1 MVRSRFMTFSEMR
14 ARVFGGSLTMVKGRA
29 VVKEQ
34 SFIHLNVVSG
44 YSFQYGTAMPHQL
57 VERAGEMGM
66 RALALTDRDG
76 FAGGVRFLQACARE
90 GITPIVGS
98 NLAFSADGSIE
109 RKKSPAHGGV
119 RVESEL
125 PRVTL
130 LAKHSWK
137 GLARLLSSIHSQQN
151 RSAPVLTESILQSA
165 EGVSLLLGADSDVAQ
180 SLNDR
185 RPYLAAQ
192 QLARWR
198 EITRGQVA
206 IECVAHLHRD
216 GIRSIE
222 GAARMLHFARE
233 HQVRAVLSNQ
243 VRMLDK
249 DDAPVADVLDAA
261 RKLVPLH
268 RRHVER
274 SNGEAYLK
282 SPVEMVRIAD
292 EVARA
297 AGESGQDLIRETLR
311 YGEEHLLNPTD
322 YLGGIYLPEPAVV
335 GGSSHGELIEI
346 LTQRCEAGLSWRYQ
360 SEALRIRS
368 SFRLQEE
375 LAVIKSLGYE
385 SYFLTVADIAT
396 MARERG
402 IRVAARG
409 SGAGS
414 LICYLLG
421 ISGVDPIDH
430 GLLMERFCSPLRRD
444 LPDIDIDVE
453 SARRLEIYDAVFARY
468 APTGTWPTGPARTAA
483 VSMVE
488 TYRARHAIRD
498 VGAAL
503 GVPPSDIGMVA
514 KSFPH
519 IRARNIKNALAEL
532 PELRHGSLQNSI
544 GESKLAVWL
553 SLAEKLD
560 GLPRHLALH
569 PCAVVLSDAS
579 LLDRAPTELS
589 AQGYPMVAFDKD
601 DVEAMGLLKLDI
613 LGVRMQSAMAY
624 AIEEIKREQHEE
636 IDLDSLA
643 LDDKET
649 FDLIKSTKTLGIFQ
663 VESPGQRELVGKFGP
678 SSFNDLMIDISLF
691 RPGPVKSDMI
701 TPFLKARHG
710 WSAAKMIHPDL
721 VEVLYETEGVV
732 VFHEQVIRIISI
744 IAGVS
749 LAQADEY
756 RRALGRRDGMIEF
769 GEWFIARA
777 HERGYSLEVVN
788 EIWEV
793 LCAFGSFGFCKAHA
807 AAFALPTY
815 QSAWL
820 KQHYPAAFIAGLLT
834 HDPGMYP
841 KRLILDEARQLG
853 IQLLPIEVNHSDI
866 TYRVEGCD
874 GGFGLRMSLSDI
886 HGMSADEARSI
897 VEARPFLDIGDFMK
911 RARVSQPTAEKLV
924 TIGAFD
930 SLYGISSQVSQLIG
944 RKRTLTRRDLFLY
957 VSDVSKWGGSHVD
970 QMALDLP
977 APQVVMSGLPD
988 ITLAERVRDEIEILG
1003 MDLSCHVLD
1012 FYQSFLAELGVV
1024 PAGDLI
1030 KQRSGAT
1037 LFVAG
1042 VKVASQT
1049 PPIRSGKRVVFL
1061 TLDDGTGCSD
1071 STFFDDAQENYSYTL
1086 FHSWLLLTQG
1096 VLRRT
1101 GERGV
1106 SLRATGCWEITALYQ
1121 LWLAEGIDAVR
1132 AHIAD
1137 RPAAKSVSQRVLIH
1151 PTGYRQ
1157 SPYADVKPA
1166 GESMRKLWHT
1176 SPGSVG

>member
-1 MVRSRFMTFSEMR
+1 MKVRVS
-14 ARVFGGSLTMVKGRA
+14 GGLLTMVK
-29 VVKEQ
+29 EE

-57 VERAGEMGM
+57 VERAGEFRMS
-66 RALALTDRDG
+66 ALALTDRDG

-90 GITPIVGS
+90 GISPIVGS
-98 NLAFSADGSIE
+98 NLAYSADGVRE
-109 RKKSPAHGGV
+109 RRKSPAHGGV
-119 RVESEL
+119 RIESAL

-130 LAKHSWK
+130 LARDSWR
-137 GLARLLSSIHSQQN
+137 GLARLISTIHSQQD
-151 RSAPVLTESILQSA
+151 RGVPILTRNILQ
-165 EGVSLLLGADSDVAQ
+165 EGSGFSILLGADSNIAHAL
-180 SLNDR
+180 SRR
-185 RPYLAAQ
+185 RPDLAAEH
-192 QLARWR
+192 LREWR
-198 EITRGQVA
+198 EIAGERIV
-206 IECVAHLHRD
+206 IECVSHFHRE
-216 GIRSIE
+216 GIRSVE
-222 GAARMLHFARE
+222 GAARLFKFARE
-233 HQVRAVLSNQ
+233 HQVQAILTNQ
-243 VRMLDK
+243 VRMLNK
-249 DDAPVADVLDAA
+249 EDAPVADVLDAA

-268 RRHVER
+268 HRHVER

-282 SPVEMVRIAD
+282 SPAEMSRIAH
-292 EVARA
+292 EIARA
-297 AGESGQDLIRETLR
+297 AGESGRDLLHDTIACGET
-311 YGEEHLLNPTD
+311 HILNPGD
-322 YLGGIYLPEPAVV
+322 YLGGIYLPEPEVV
-335 GGSSHGELIEI
+335 GGFSHGELIEI

-360 SEALRIRS
+360 SEALRIRGS
-368 SFRLQEE
+368 YRLQEE
-375 LAVIKSLGYE
+375 LSVIKSLGYE

-414 LICYLLG
+414 LVCYLLG

-468 APTGTWPTGPARTAA
+468 APTGTWPAGPARTAA

-503 GVPPSDIGMVA
+503 GVPPADIGMVA

-519 IRARNIKNALAEL
+519 IRARSIKNALAEL
-532 PELRHGSLQNSI
+532 PELRNGSLQNSI
-544 GESKLAVWL
+544 GETKLGMWL

-624 AIEEIKREQHEE
+624 AIEEIKREQKEE
-636 IDLDSLA
+636 VDLDSLS

-710 WSAAKMIHPDL
+710 WSEAKMIHPDL
-721 VEVLYETEGVV
+721 TEVLYETEGVV

-756 RRALGRRDGMIEF
+756 RRALGRRDGLIEF

-777 HERGYSLEVVN
+777 RERGYSPEVVN
-788 EIWEV
+788 ELWEV

-807 AAFALPTY
+807 AAFALTTY

-820 KQHYPAAFIAGLLT
+820 KQHYPAPFIAGLLT

-853 IQLLPIEVNHSDI
+853 VTLLPIEVNHSDI
-866 TYRVEGCD
+866 TYRVEESD
-874 GGFGLRMSLSDI
+874 GRLALRMSLSDI
-886 HGMSADEARSI
+886 HGISEKEAATI
-897 VEARPFLDIGDFMK
+897 VASRPFLDIGDFMK
-911 RARVSQPTAEKLV
+911 RTRVSQPTAEKLV

-930 SLYGISSQVSQLIG
+930 SLYGITSQSSQVIG

-988 ITLAERVRDEIEILG
+988 ITLAERVRDELEILG

-1012 FYQSFLAELGVV
+1012 FYQSFLSELGVV
-1024 PAGDLI
+1024 PSRDLV
-1030 KQRSGAT
+1030 KQRSGA
-1037 LFVAG
+1037 LVFVAG

-1049 PPIRSGKRVVFL
+1049 PPMRSGKRVVFL

-1071 STFFDDAQENYSYTL
+1071 STFFNDAQENYSYTL

-1096 VLRRT
+1096 VVRRT

-1132 AHIAD
+1132 EYVAD
-1137 RPAAKSVSQRVLIH
+1137 RPATKATAQRTLIH

-1157 SPYADVKPA
+1157 SPYADIKPA
-1166 GESMRKLWHT
+1166 GEGVRKLWHT